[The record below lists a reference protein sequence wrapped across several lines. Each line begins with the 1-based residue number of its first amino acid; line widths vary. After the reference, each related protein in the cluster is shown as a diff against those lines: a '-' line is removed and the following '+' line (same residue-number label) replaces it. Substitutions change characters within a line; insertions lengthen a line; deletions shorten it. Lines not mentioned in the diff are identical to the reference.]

1 VIAALIAA
9 AGLSLQ
15 LPAGWHG
22 LRLPGIAPVTDP
34 IIPFVISS
42 APIRRTGK
50 PCQIGQF
57 GPSRSAVT
65 IVVVQWRLRYA
76 GTRWGPR
83 PARFD
88 SKVLPLRV
96 GATECYGGRG
106 GSVTFG
112 QRGRQ
117 LGVYLMA
124 GLRAPDAKVNRARF
138 LLRTLRVTRR

>member
-15 LPAGWHG
+15 LPPAWDGV
-22 LRLPGIAPVTDP
+22 RLPGIAPVTDP
-34 IIPFVISS
+34 IIPFVVSS
-42 APIRRTGK
+42 APVRRNGR

-57 GPSRSAVT
+57 GPSPSAVT
-65 IVVVQWRLRYA
+65 IVIVEWRLRYA
-76 GTRWGPR
+76 GTHWGPR
-83 PARFD
+83 PERF
-88 SKVLPLRV
+88 SSNVLPLRV
-96 GATECYGGRG
+96 GAIECYGGRG

-112 QRGRQ
+112 QRGRH

-124 GLRAPDAKVNRARF
+124 GLRASDAKVDRARL